1 MKSFIYFIILLSSLN
16 LLNSVIPKWELEKI
30 ATKLTTTFPYSY
42 VAYED
47 DWYEFHLILTRKIC
61 KNGDTLNYTT
71 YVQINNTNNPSDS
84 ASNDVDFDTVGSFF
98 HVRERYYICP
108 KGRHHVY
115 DLTGKGYVT
124 PKNFEENGGL
134 DYELKCVYHEKSR
147 CFLAFYEMNGEKAFY
162 PVYID
167 NDMNQM
173 ELKGKLGNEFYDL
186 RIKSEPY
193 NDNNEYYLLALNKL
207 GNKISL
213 NTFGATLQTGYQGV
227 SSQKSKPYYDVY
239 DNVIGTFRNIN
250 SDYKYDFF
258 YISYNDLSNLKS
270 GYTTSTLGD
279 NWFDYTK
286 VIVKDNGIAHLEFFE
301 DLEIEEIKFMF
312 YNRYMYYKF
321 KIPGSSKAKYY
332 GIFDTKL
339 NKVIFNTDE
348 YIEYFLPHSETEM
361 LALTQSEAYVICAM
375 KDESTGKCVD
385 YCSEEKYYLDTEG
398 NKCGSPECPS
408 DKIMFVPSG
417 VCIPSCDLDYY
428 VTRNNTCG
436 LCKYFY
442 PDDYPYTLMGSNEC
456 LNEISLSNTMEV
468 YNLKLKIYKCIN
480 GYKASGNKCVVD
492 KDCPENCLECT
503 NTACT
508 KCNTSYFLND
518 GVCQEHC
525 SKGKSPNSDNE
536 CEDCNKKTCSNFE
549 IDSCDCTECIESTFL
564 KNKNCYDCDS
574 SCKTC
579 EEEATKCTSCQAE
592 IQFLEN
598 NKCYDCGDGNCETKE
613 ANCKCKSCKS
623 GFFLNSN
630 YKCES
635 CISDCAT
642 CKDSKTCDK
651 CKDDFYINTEGKCA
665 KCPDSCAT
673 KKPGSCQCATCK
685 EGYFMN
691 SDEECQECISP
702 CNSCE
707 KSANNCTSCIDGY
720 FMNEI
725 RECAQC
731 DYSKCKTCSLNK
743 EHCESCNDGLY
754 LVKENNTCQNCDEH
768 CETCSSGEEDG
779 NYNCLSCKNDTD
791 SIYKYRIYDDYNQTC
806 VENCTDY
813 GREFVNNSFDC
824 KPLRKNNGTNPDG
837 NGKESETDYLLWIF
851 IAVIAILLIIIT
863 ICICKKCFGD
873 KSNSE
878 IMEEISTELD
888 EKELTN

>member
-1 MKSFIYFIILLSSLN
+1 M
-16 LLNSVIPKWELEKI
+16 
-30 ATKLTTTFPYSY
+30 
-42 VAYED
+42 
-47 DWYEFHLILTRKIC
+47 
-61 KNGDTLNYTT
+61 
-71 YVQINNTNNPSDS
+71 
-84 ASNDVDFDTVGSFF
+84 
-98 HVRERYYICP
+98 
-108 KGRHHVY
+108 
-115 DLTGKGYVT
+115 
-124 PKNFEENGGL
+124 
-134 DYELKCVYHEKSR
+134 
-147 CFLAFYEMNGEKAFY
+147 
-162 PVYID
+162 
-167 NDMNQM
+167 
-173 ELKGKLGNEFYDL
+173 
-186 RIKSEPY
+186 
-193 NDNNEYYLLALNKL
+193 
-207 GNKISL
+207 
-213 NTFGATLQTGYQGV
+213 
-227 SSQKSKPYYDVY
+227 
-239 DNVIGTFRNIN
+239 
-250 SDYKYDFF
+250 
-258 YISYNDLSNLKS
+258 
-270 GYTTSTLGD
+270 
-279 NWFDYTK
+279 
-286 VIVKDNGIAHLEFFE
+286 
-301 DLEIEEIKFMF
+301 
-312 YNRYMYYKF
+312 
-321 KIPGSSKAKYY
+321 
-332 GIFDTKL
+332 
-339 NKVIFNTDE
+339 
-348 YIEYFLPHSETEM
+348 PHSETEM
-361 LALTQSEAYVICAM
+361 LALTKSEAYVICAM

-398 NKCGSPECPS
+398 NKCGSSECPS

-417 VCIPSCDLDYY
+417 VCIQSCDLDYY

-492 KDCPENCLECT
+492 KECPENCLECT

-536 CEDCNKKTCSNFE
+536 CEDCNKKKCSNFE

-579 EEEATKCTSCQAE
+579 EGEATKCTSCQPGN
-592 IQFLEN
+592 QFLEN

-635 CISDCAT
+635 CISDCTT

-691 SDEECQECISP
+691 ADEECQECISP

-791 SIYKYRIYDDYNQTC
+791 SIYVSDNDNKEL
-806 VENCTDY
+806 ENISDKQDFTSC
-813 GREFVNNSFDC
+813 
-824 KPLRKNNGTNPDG
+824 RKCNMFRPRRAHHCQYCN
-837 NGKESETDYLLWIF
+837 KC
-851 IAVIAILLIIIT
+851 ILEMDHHCFT
-863 ICICKKCFGD
+863 INKCIG
-873 KSNSE
+873 KSNYKLFIKYLIFMEINTTCLSGITLYVCYNFHSE
-878 IMEEISTELD
+878 LSLYDLIKYVL
-888 EKELTN
+888 LTIASFLGSITLYFYLIFQAYLSLSNLTTLEFIYPKLRLTAKNLHQ